1 MWNQIT
7 HFLIFTGGMSAGVVL
22 MCLLQVGKQAD
33 EQMEEMQRRKSNQ

>member
-1 MWNQIT
+1 MWNLIT
-7 HFLIFTGGMSAGVVL
+7 HFLIFTGGMSAGIVL